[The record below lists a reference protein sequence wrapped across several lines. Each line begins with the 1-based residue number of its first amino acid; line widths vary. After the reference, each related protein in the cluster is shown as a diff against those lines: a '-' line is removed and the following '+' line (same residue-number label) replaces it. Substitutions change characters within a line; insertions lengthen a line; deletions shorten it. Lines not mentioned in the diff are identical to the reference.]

1 MKPNLQAA
9 PQKAAHSSR
18 GLFLLAA
25 TLGLLAGSVC
35 FAPARVL
42 ALLVRE
48 ASHEQLRLLNAR
60 GTIWQ
65 GRAELVLSGGADSVE
80 ATTLPQGLS
89 WRLAPGWA
97 DGPVLK
103 LGLMAPCC
111 TPRGLDLRLGWNS
124 GGPKV
129 EIAPH
134 DSRWP
139 AGWLA
144 GLGAP
149 WNTIRLQGS
158 LQLSTPGSGITWA
171 QGRARLNGP
180 FELRVLDASSSLST
194 LKPLGSYR
202 LRFEPDAGGSPRLQL
217 DTLGGAL
224 KLSGEGQLTGG
235 RLRFRG
241 QAEAAPDSGNALSN
255 LLNIMGR
262 RDGARTH
269 ISLG

>member
-1 MKPNLQAA
+1 MKLHRNR
-9 PQKAAHSSR
+9 S
-18 GLFLLAA
+18 LFLLAA
-25 TLGLLAGSVC
+25 SLGLMAGLVG

-42 ALLVRE
+42 ALLLRV
-48 ASHEQLRLLNAR
+48 ASHDQVRLLNAR

-65 GRAELVLSGGADSVE
+65 GRAELVLAGGATSVE
-80 ATTLPQGLS
+80 AAALPQGLS
-89 WRLAPGWA
+89 WRLAPSWTS
-97 DGPVLK
+97 GPALK
-103 LGLMAPCC
+103 LSLMAPCC
-111 TPRGLDLRLGWNS
+111 TPQGLDLQLGWGS

-129 EIAPH
+129 TIAPH
-134 DSRWP
+134 TSRWP
-139 AGWLA
+139 VNWLT

-149 WNTIRLQGS
+149 WNTLRLQGS
-158 LQLSTPGSGITWA
+158 LQLNTPGSGIEWA
-171 QGRARLNGP
+171 QGRARLQGP

-202 LRFEPDAGGSPRLQL
+202 LRIEPDAGGSAQLQL

-224 KLSGEGQLTGG
+224 SLSGEGQFTGG

-241 QAEAAPDSGNALSN
+241 QAQAEPDSGNALSN

-262 RDGARTH
+262 REGARTH